1 MPLLS
6 KTAGADDEGQSAPA
20 NCSHS
25 GDNHSEATTVE
36 MFISAPRVEA
46 VLNALEEQT
55 S

>member
-20 NCSHS
+20 NCIY
-25 GDNHSEATTVE
+25 SEATTVE